1 MAAAAATFCPHSH
14 HPGFVRLR
22 DKFDVHER
30 QRQGQG
36 REDKPKARARALDQY
51 DSTRLPILLLPP
63 LSRAST
69 IDDRDVGNPAWSQ
82 AHRPLMARAA
92 VEMEMQV
99 KLTGA
104 RA

>member
-1 MAAAAATFCPHSH
+1 MAAEEATFSTHSH

-22 DKFDVHER
+22 DKFDEHER
-30 QRQGQG
+30 HRQGQG

-63 LSRAST
+63 QTRASA

-92 VEMEMQV
+92 EEMEMQV